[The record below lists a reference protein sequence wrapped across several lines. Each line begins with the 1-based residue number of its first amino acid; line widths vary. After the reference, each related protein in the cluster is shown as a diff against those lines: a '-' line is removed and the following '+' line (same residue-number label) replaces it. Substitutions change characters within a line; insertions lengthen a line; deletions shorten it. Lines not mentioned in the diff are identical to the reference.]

1 MGFSNGQLESS
12 SKSGR
17 GEKGDPGL
25 PGIGFSLTD
34 DGNFDIDSKRLTEVA
49 LPIHNNDAATKEYVD
64 RHISSGSVTKKY
76 VDDENTRQDIAINS
90 KAEKTD
96 VLLRDGTQSMLD
108 NLNLNNHNII
118 NLKDASENNEA
129 VTFSQLKSHTD
140 HVQVNY
146 HLQPNM
152 RFFKNFGD
160 NAELSSS
167 NLPPNFNP
175 KDHFFYQHVHYN
187 LYLVA
192 KKGFDN
198 GFGGQAWVSLK
209 MTNDSLKAGIYTVVF
224 EIFTRSAVSPPI
236 LSDET
241 LITQVHGDDNY
252 NVITFSHDY
261 NGQYT
266 KAFIQFSSNGQPGEI
281 TFQIRYYG
289 SRFRNFLLFLFY
301 SRVIAGKQNTHF
313 NHNLLSVKSTDYSGT
328 ILYFEPINMNSQKIV
343 NLSDPT
349 APKDAANKEYVDD
362 RDAKQDIAINDLSSR
377 KADKTYVDDQDGK
390 QDIAINDIST
400 RKADKTYVDDEI
412 AKIDL
417 SPYFKLDGSRA
428 MTGNLKMNDN
438 KITDLVT
445 QDDVAI
451 SDYPNYV
458 KDSKMA
464 VNKLYVNE
472 NFLKLKGDDYDLKGK
487 RIKNTEPY
495 GVNTFDTNDLV
506 SKAFVQAEISKLP
519 TDVLKLDGSRAM
531 TGSLQMGDNAITGI
545 RSSSV
550 DDAAL
555 TVGGA
560 NSTYLP
566 LTGDRGMQ
574 GNLDMGGN
582 AIRNIKPFVEDD
594 SSQAA
599 QNAQS
604 NDVINFRYF
613 HGQRGQLK
621 REINDVAAAALNRKN
636 PDPMEDS
643 IDMGNHSIIRLKDP
657 KSSDSFHASN
667 VNYVNRTISDNNAVI
682 NSLIEDKVSEAEA
695 LNIKANR
702 QDNEFSFVMDDD
714 LFKEDDDDITKVRKV
729 DKDYYDIN
737 KATYQFKIKYDSAIG
752 YYSGKLSIDLRPL
765 DLGEYTI
772 AFEMYYGNQ
781 VDQDQ
786 VVVDAVSDTL
796 NVSRNNTNTFSDH
809 SRTIINFH
817 KSGNIGIIDLD
828 IDLTLKYKSGV
839 TYDAET
845 SMFVVLY
852 GVSGHQNDVDPRT
865 WDRFYTIRNKIVYF
879 EAPIDMGNRQLK
891 GLNDGNENSDA
902 VNVKQL
908 NETED
913 NIVKYVDGE
922 IAKVNSE
929 IAKENPTINENKN
942 VIELIVKYILSN
954 DSKISLIKDLYFS
967 DSNEGRTP
975 NTYAFVTTG
984 DNTGDFTFYYVFQH
998 SAITNNVMAVHFD
1011 IKNTRGVF
1019 IFVDKSKVV
1028 ISRNPTIDEP
1038 SLRSFNIPNNS
1049 LGKQVLFWIWVKGT
1063 VMNIIFSGI
1072 SAPINVGNAFVDT
1085 TIRRV
1090 NVEDNPFTKK
1100 RGLITKNIYDN
1111 TSQAYQLIKEFEKSE
1126 GTII

>member
-12 SKSGR
+12 STSGR

-49 LPIHNNDAATKEYVD
+49 APIDKNDAATKEYVD
-64 RHISSGSVTKKY
+64 
-76 VDDENTRQDIAINS
+76 NNLPAIDLS
-90 KAEKTD
+90 PYLK
-96 VLLRDGTQSMLD
+96 RDGTTSMTGH
-108 NLNLNNHNII
+108 LNMNNHKISDLEDATND
-118 NLKDASENNEA
+118 NDAVPLK
-129 VTFSQLKSHTD
+129 QLKEITTD
-140 HVQVNY
+140 HRTNY
-146 HLQPNM
+146 HLQSS
-152 RFFKNFGD
+152 FTFYKDFGD
-160 NAELSSS
+160 KAECTKGSI
-167 NLPPNFNP
+167 PIPGHT
-175 KDHFFYQHVHYN
+175 DHFELLEAPREGAQSGYAYSTVRLVNN
-187 LYLVA
+187 LEIDPNY
-192 KKGFDN
+192 
-198 GFGGQAWVSLK
+198 S
-209 MTNDSLKAGIYTVVF
+209 IVF
-224 EIFTRSAVSPPI
+224 EIFGYDGTNIVTDGD
-236 LSDET
+236 SDRLLVT
-241 LITQVHGDDNY
+241 
-252 NVITFSHDY
+252 NVTGNANIIDFSHDWFSNY
-261 NGQYT
+261 A
-266 KAFIQFSSNGQPGEI
+266 KAYIIFNSSKRDVNIRLQF
-281 TFQIRYYG
+281 RYYG
-289 SRFRNFLLFLFY
+289 SSNSNFKFLFF
-301 SRVIAGKQNTHF
+301 SRCVIGIQRTSFDHRLF
-313 NHNLLSVKSTDYSGT
+313 NVKSTDSSGT
-328 ILYFEPINMNSQKIV
+328 ILNFEPINMNNEKII
-343 NLSDPT
+343 NLGKPT
-349 APKDAANKEYVDD
+349 DSKDAVNKEYVDD
-362 RDAKQDIAINDLSSR
+362 EDAKQDIAINDLSSR
-377 KADKTYVDDQDGK
+377 KADRSEVLLL
-390 QDIAINDIST
+390 N
-400 RKADKTYVDDEI
+400 
-412 AKIDL
+412 
-417 SPYFKLDGSRA
+417 GSQN
-428 MTGNLKMNDN
+428 MTGNLSMNGNRIFSLPIPTGPQQPVTKTYLESQIASIPQSDLSLYLKVDGSVSMTGDLNMNDK

-445 QDDVAI
+445 GDDVPI

-519 TDVLKLDGSRAM
+519 TDVLKLDGSLAM

-752 YYSGKLSIDLRPL
+752 YYSTRLTIDLKSL
-765 DLGEYTI
+765 DLGEYTL
-772 AFEMYYGNQ
+772 AFEMYYGNL
-781 VDQDQ
+781 VDRNE
-786 VVVDAVSDTL
+786 VVVDAVSETL

-817 KSGNIGIIDLD
+817 KYGNIGIIDLD
-828 IDLTLKYKSGV
+828 IDLTLKYRSGA
-839 TYDAET
+839 TYDVET
-845 SMFVVLY
+845 DIFVVVY
-852 GVSGHQNDVDPRT
+852 GVSGHQNDVDSRI
-865 WDRFYTIRNKIVYF
+865 WDRFYYIRDKIVYY
-879 EAPIDMGNRQLK
+879 EAPINMGNRQIK
-891 GLNDGNENSDA
+891 GLLDGFEDGDA

-908 NETED
+908 NELESTLT
-913 NIVKYVDGE
+913 KF
-922 IAKVNSE
+922 
-929 IAKENPTINENKN
+929 
-942 VIELIVKYILSN
+942 IL
-954 DSKISLIKDLYFS
+954 DQIKKI
-967 DSNEGRTP
+967 
-975 NTYAFVTTG
+975 
-984 DNTGDFTFYYVFQH
+984 
-998 SAITNNVMAVHFD
+998 
-1011 IKNTRGVF
+1011 
-1019 IFVDKSKVV
+1019 KS
-1028 ISRNPTIDEP
+1028 T
-1038 SLRSFNIPNNS
+1038 
-1049 LGKQVLFWIWVKGT
+1049 
-1063 VMNIIFSGI
+1063 
-1072 SAPINVGNAFVDT
+1072 
-1085 TIRRV
+1085 
-1090 NVEDNPFTKK
+1090 
-1100 RGLITKNIYDN
+1100 
-1111 TSQAYQLIKEFEKSE
+1111 
-1126 GTII
+1126 

>member
-12 SKSGR
+12 STSGR

-49 LPIHNNDAATKEYVD
+49 APIDKNDAATKEYVD
-64 RHISSGSVTKKY
+64 
-76 VDDENTRQDIAINS
+76 NNLPAIDLAPYL
-90 KAEKTD
+90 K
-96 VLLRDGTQSMLD
+96 RDGTTSMTGH
-108 NLNLNNHNII
+108 LNMNNHKISDLEDATND
-118 NLKDASENNEA
+118 NDAVPLK
-129 VTFSQLKSHTD
+129 QLKEMTTD
-140 HVQVNY
+140 HRTNY
-146 HLQPNM
+146 HLQSS
-152 RFFKNFGD
+152 FTFYKDFGD
-160 NAELSSS
+160 KAECTKGSI
-167 NLPPNFNP
+167 PIPGHT
-175 KDHFFYQHVHYN
+175 DHFELLEAPREGAQSGYAYSTVRLVNN
-187 LYLVA
+187 LEIDPNY
-192 KKGFDN
+192 
-198 GFGGQAWVSLK
+198 S
-209 MTNDSLKAGIYTVVF
+209 IVF
-224 EIFTRSAVSPPI
+224 EIFGYDGTNIVTDGD
-236 LSDET
+236 SDRLLVT
-241 LITQVHGDDNY
+241 
-252 NVITFSHDY
+252 NVTGNANIIDFSHDWFSNY
-261 NGQYT
+261 A
-266 KAFIQFSSNGQPGEI
+266 KAYIIFNSSKRYVNIRLQF
-281 TFQIRYYG
+281 RYYG
-289 SRFRNFLLFLFY
+289 SSNSNFKFLFF
-301 SRVIAGKQNTHF
+301 SRCVIGIQRTSFDHRLF
-313 NHNLLSVKSTDYSGT
+313 NVKSTDSSGT
-328 ILYFEPINMNSQKIV
+328 ILNFEPINMNNEKII
-343 NLSDPT
+343 NLGKPT
-349 APKDAANKEYVDD
+349 DSKDAVNKEYVDD
-362 RDAKQDIAINDLSSR
+362 EDAKQDIAINDLSSR
-377 KADKTYVDDQDGK
+377 KADRSEVLLL
-390 QDIAINDIST
+390 N
-400 RKADKTYVDDEI
+400 
-412 AKIDL
+412 
-417 SPYFKLDGSRA
+417 GSQN
-428 MTGNLKMNDN
+428 MTGNLSMNGNRIFSLPIPTGPQQPVTKTYLESQIASIPQSDLSLYLKVDGSVSMTGDLNMNDK

-445 QDDVAI
+445 GDDVPI

-667 VNYVNRTISDNNAVI
+667 VNYVNKTISDNNAVI

-737 KATYQFKIKYDSAIG
+737 KATYQFKIKYDSAIS
-752 YYSGKLSIDLRPL
+752 YYSTRLTIDLKSL
-765 DLGEYTI
+765 DLGEYTL
-772 AFEMYYGNQ
+772 AFEMYYGNL
-781 VDQDQ
+781 VDRNE
-786 VVVDAVSDTL
+786 VVVDAVSETL

-817 KSGNIGIIDLD
+817 KYGNIGIIDLD
-828 IDLTLKYKSGV
+828 IDLTLKYRSGA
-839 TYDAET
+839 TYDVET
-845 SMFVVLY
+845 DIFVVVY
-852 GVSGHQNDVDPRT
+852 GVSGHQNDVDSRI
-865 WDRFYTIRNKIVYF
+865 WDRFYYIRDKIVYY
-879 EAPIDMGNRQLK
+879 EAPINMGNRQIK
-891 GLNDGNENSDA
+891 GLLDGFEDGDA

-908 NETED
+908 NELESTLT
-913 NIVKYVDGE
+913 KF
-922 IAKVNSE
+922 
-929 IAKENPTINENKN
+929 
-942 VIELIVKYILSN
+942 IL
-954 DSKISLIKDLYFS
+954 DQIKKI
-967 DSNEGRTP
+967 
-975 NTYAFVTTG
+975 
-984 DNTGDFTFYYVFQH
+984 
-998 SAITNNVMAVHFD
+998 
-1011 IKNTRGVF
+1011 
-1019 IFVDKSKVV
+1019 KS
-1028 ISRNPTIDEP
+1028 T
-1038 SLRSFNIPNNS
+1038 
-1049 LGKQVLFWIWVKGT
+1049 
-1063 VMNIIFSGI
+1063 
-1072 SAPINVGNAFVDT
+1072 
-1085 TIRRV
+1085 
-1090 NVEDNPFTKK
+1090 
-1100 RGLITKNIYDN
+1100 
-1111 TSQAYQLIKEFEKSE
+1111 
-1126 GTII
+1126 

>member
-1 MGFSNGQLESS
+1 MGFSNGQLETLATG
-12 SKSGR
+12 K

-25 PGIGFSLTD
+25 PGIGFNLTD

-49 LPIHNNDAATKEYVD
+49 APVDNKDAATKEYVD
-64 RHISSGSVTKKY
+64 SHISSGSVTKKY

-96 VLLRDGTQSMLD
+96 VLLRDGTQSMRADLD
-108 NLNLNNHNII
+108 LNNHNII

-129 VTFSQLKSHTD
+129 VSFSQLKSHTD

-192 KKGFDN
+192 KQGFDN
-198 GFGGQAWVSLK
+198 GFGGQAWTSLK
-209 MTNDSLKAGIYTVVF
+209 MTNDGLKAGIYTVVF

-261 NGQYT
+261 NGKYT

-313 NHNLLSVKSTDYSGT
+313 NHNLLSAKSTDYSGT

-349 APKDAANKEYVDD
+349 GPKDAANKEYVDD

-377 KADKTYVDDQDGK
+377 KADKTYVDDE
-390 QDIAINDIST
+390 IS
-400 RKADKTYVDDEI
+400 
-412 AKIDL
+412 KIDL
-417 SPYFKLDGSRA
+417 SESLKVDGSRA

-445 QDDVAI
+445 QDDVPI
-451 SDYPNYV
+451 TDYPNYV

-531 TGSLQMGDNAITGI
+531 TGTLQMGDNAITGI

-566 LTGDRGMQ
+566 LTGDRGMR

-599 QNAQS
+599 QNAQL
-604 NDVINFRYF
+604 NDVINFGYF
-613 HGQRGQLK
+613 HQQRGDLI
-621 REINDVAAAALNRKN
+621 RLINDAGAAALNRKN
-636 PDPMEDS
+636 PDPMEDD
-643 IDMGNHSIIRLKDP
+643 IDMANHSIIRLKDP

-682 NSLIEDKVSEAEA
+682 NTLITDKISESEA

-702 QDNEFSFVMDDD
+702 QENEFSFVMDDD
-714 LFKEDDDDITKVRKV
+714 LFKEDDDDITKAGK
-729 DKDYYDIN
+729 KDRDFYQI
-737 KATYQFKIKYDSAIG
+737 KKETYRFKIKYDDSIH
-752 YYSGKLSIDLRPL
+752 YYSTRLTIDLKSL
-765 DLGEYTI
+765 DLGEYTL
-772 AFEMYYGNQ
+772 AFEMYFGNK
-781 VDQDQ
+781 VDRDE
-786 VVVDAVSDTL
+786 VVVDAVSETL

-817 KSGNIGIIDLD
+817 KYGNIGIIDLD
-828 IDLTLKYKSGV
+828 IDLTLKYRSGE

-845 SMFVVLY
+845 NIFVVVY
-852 GVSGHQNDVDPRT
+852 GVSGHQNDVDSRI
-865 WDRFYTIRNKIVYF
+865 WDRFYYIRNKIIYY
-879 EAPIDMGNRQLK
+879 EAPINMGNRQIK
-891 GLNDGNENSDA
+891 GLLDGNENSDA

-913 NIVKYVDGE
+913 NMVKYVDGE
-922 IAKVNSE
+922 IVKVNTE

-942 VIELIVKYILSN
+942 LVELILKYILSN
-954 DSKISLIKDLYFS
+954 DSKISLIKYLYFS
-967 DSNEGRTP
+967 DNVEGRTP
-975 NTYAFVTTG
+975 NTYAFATTG
-984 DNTGDFTFYYVFQH
+984 DNRGDFTFYYVFQH
-998 SAITNNVMAVHFD
+998 SATTNSVMTMRITHRMLGRD
-1011 IKNTRGVF
+1011 YNTY
-1019 IFVDKSKVV
+1019 IHVDKSKVV
-1028 ISRNPTIDEP
+1028 ISGNPTIDEP

-1049 LGKQVLFWIWVKGT
+1049 LGKQFWFWVWVKDRH
-1063 VMNIIFSGI
+1063 MNLIFSGI
-1072 SAPINVGNAFVDT
+1072 SKPMYTFIHRVNPVLL
-1085 TIRRV
+1085 RV
-1090 NVEDNPFTKK
+1090 NVDDNPFTKK
-1100 RGLITKNIYDN
+1100 RGLITKNVWDN
-1111 TSQAYQLIKEFEKSE
+1111 NNTAFENVKEFERSQ

>member
-1 MGFSNGQLESS
+1 MGFSNGQLETLSATG
-12 SKSGR
+12 K

-25 PGIGFSLTD
+25 PGIGFNLTD
-34 DGNFDIDSKRLTEVA
+34 DGDFDIDKKRLTEVA
-49 LPIHNNDAATKEYVD
+49 DPIDKNDAATKGYVD
-64 RHISSGSVTKKY
+64 IHISSGSVTKKY

-96 VLLRDGTQSMLD
+96 VLLRDGTQSMRANLD
-108 NLNLNNHNII
+108 LNNHNII

-129 VTFSQLKSHTD
+129 VTLSQLKSHTD

-192 KKGFDN
+192 KQGFDN
-198 GFGGQAWVSLK
+198 GFGGQAWTSLK
-209 MTNDSLKAGIYTVVF
+209 MTNDGLKAGIYTVVF

-261 NGQYT
+261 NGKYT

-349 APKDAANKEYVDD
+349 DNKNAANKEYVDD

-377 KADKTYVDDQDGK
+377 KADT
-390 QDIAINDIST
+390 
-400 RKADKTYVDDEI
+400 TYVDDEI
-412 AKIDL
+412 SKIDL
-417 SPYFKLDGSRA
+417 SESLKVDGSRA

-445 QDDVAI
+445 QDDVSI
-451 SDYPNYV
+451 TDYPNYV

-506 SKAFVQAEISKLP
+506 SKAFVLAEISKLP

-550 DDAAL
+550 DNAAL

-574 GNLDMGGN
+574 GNLNMGGN

-599 QNAQS
+599 QNAQL
-604 NDVINFRYF
+604 NDVINFGYF
-613 HGQRGQLK
+613 HGQRGDLK
-621 REINDVAAAALNRKN
+621 R
-636 PDPMEDS
+636 
-643 IDMGNHSIIRLKDP
+643 
-657 KSSDSFHASN
+657 
-667 VNYVNRTISDNNAVI
+667 
-682 NSLIEDKVSEAEA
+682 
-695 LNIKANR
+695 
-702 QDNEFSFVMDDD
+702 
-714 LFKEDDDDITKVRKV
+714 
-729 DKDYYDIN
+729 N
-737 KATYQFKIKYDSAIG
+737 K
-752 YYSGKLSIDLRPL
+752 
-765 DLGEYTI
+765 
-772 AFEMYYGNQ
+772 
-781 VDQDQ
+781 
-786 VVVDAVSDTL
+786 
-796 NVSRNNTNTFSDH
+796 
-809 SRTIINFH
+809 
-817 KSGNIGIIDLD
+817 
-828 IDLTLKYKSGV
+828 
-839 TYDAET
+839 
-845 SMFVVLY
+845 
-852 GVSGHQNDVDPRT
+852 
-865 WDRFYTIRNKIVYF
+865 
-879 EAPIDMGNRQLK
+879 
-891 GLNDGNENSDA
+891 
-902 VNVKQL
+902 
-908 NETED
+908 
-913 NIVKYVDGE
+913 
-922 IAKVNSE
+922 
-929 IAKENPTINENKN
+929 
-942 VIELIVKYILSN
+942 
-954 DSKISLIKDLYFS
+954 
-967 DSNEGRTP
+967 
-975 NTYAFVTTG
+975 
-984 DNTGDFTFYYVFQH
+984 
-998 SAITNNVMAVHFD
+998 
-1011 IKNTRGVF
+1011 
-1019 IFVDKSKVV
+1019 
-1028 ISRNPTIDEP
+1028 
-1038 SLRSFNIPNNS
+1038 
-1049 LGKQVLFWIWVKGT
+1049 
-1063 VMNIIFSGI
+1063 
-1072 SAPINVGNAFVDT
+1072 
-1085 TIRRV
+1085 
-1090 NVEDNPFTKK
+1090 
-1100 RGLITKNIYDN
+1100 
-1111 TSQAYQLIKEFEKSE
+1111 
-1126 GTII
+1126 

>member
-12 SKSGR
+12 STSGR

-49 LPIHNNDAATKEYVD
+49 APIDKNDAATKEYVD
-64 RHISSGSVTKKY
+64 
-76 VDDENTRQDIAINS
+76 NNLPAIDLS
-90 KAEKTD
+90 PYLK
-96 VLLRDGTQSMLD
+96 RDGTTSMTGH
-108 NLNLNNHNII
+108 LNMNNHKISDLEDATND
-118 NLKDASENNEA
+118 NDAVPLK
-129 VTFSQLKSHTD
+129 QLKEMTTD
-140 HVQVNY
+140 HRTNY
-146 HLQPNM
+146 HLQSS
-152 RFFKNFGD
+152 FTFYKDFGD
-160 NAELSSS
+160 KAECTKGSI
-167 NLPPNFNP
+167 PIPGHT
-175 KDHFFYQHVHYN
+175 DHFELLEAPREGAQSGYAYSTVRLVNN
-187 LYLVA
+187 LEIDPNY
-192 KKGFDN
+192 
-198 GFGGQAWVSLK
+198 S
-209 MTNDSLKAGIYTVVF
+209 IVF
-224 EIFTRSAVSPPI
+224 EIFGYDGTNIVTDGD
-236 LSDET
+236 SDRLLVT
-241 LITQVHGDDNY
+241 
-252 NVITFSHDY
+252 NVTGNANIIDFSHDWFSNY
-261 NGQYT
+261 A
-266 KAFIQFSSNGQPGEI
+266 KAYIIFNSSKRYVNIRLQF
-281 TFQIRYYG
+281 RYYG
-289 SRFRNFLLFLFY
+289 SSNSNFKFLFF
-301 SRVIAGKQNTHF
+301 SRCVIGIQRTSFDHRLF
-313 NHNLLSVKSTDYSGT
+313 NVKSTDSSGT
-328 ILYFEPINMNSQKIV
+328 ILNFEPINMNNEKII
-343 NLSDPT
+343 NLGKPT
-349 APKDAANKEYVDD
+349 DSKDAVNKEYVDD
-362 RDAKQDIAINDLSSR
+362 EDAKQDIAINDLSSR
-377 KADKTYVDDQDGK
+377 KADRSEVLLL
-390 QDIAINDIST
+390 N
-400 RKADKTYVDDEI
+400 
-412 AKIDL
+412 
-417 SPYFKLDGSRA
+417 GSQN
-428 MTGNLKMNDN
+428 MTGNLSMNGNRIFSLPIPTGPQQPVTKTYLESQIASIPQSDLSLYLKVDGSVSMTGDLNMNDK

-445 QDDVAI
+445 GDDVPI

-667 VNYVNRTISDNNAVI
+667 VNYVNKTISDNNAVI

-737 KATYQFKIKYDSAIG
+737 KATYQFKIKYDSAIS
-752 YYSGKLSIDLRPL
+752 YYSTRLTIDLKSL
-765 DLGEYTI
+765 DLGEYTL
-772 AFEMYYGNQ
+772 AFEMYYGNL
-781 VDQDQ
+781 VDRNE
-786 VVVDAVSDTL
+786 VVVDAVSETL

-817 KSGNIGIIDLD
+817 KYGNIGIIDLD
-828 IDLTLKYKSGV
+828 IDLTLKYRSGA
-839 TYDAET
+839 TYDVET
-845 SMFVVLY
+845 DIFVVVY
-852 GVSGHQNDVDPRT
+852 GVSGHQNDVDSRI
-865 WDRFYTIRNKIVYF
+865 WDRFYYIRDKIVYY
-879 EAPIDMGNRQLK
+879 EAPINMGNRQIK
-891 GLNDGNENSDA
+891 GLLDGFEDGDA

-908 NETED
+908 NELESTLT
-913 NIVKYVDGE
+913 KF
-922 IAKVNSE
+922 
-929 IAKENPTINENKN
+929 
-942 VIELIVKYILSN
+942 IL
-954 DSKISLIKDLYFS
+954 DQIKKI
-967 DSNEGRTP
+967 
-975 NTYAFVTTG
+975 
-984 DNTGDFTFYYVFQH
+984 
-998 SAITNNVMAVHFD
+998 
-1011 IKNTRGVF
+1011 
-1019 IFVDKSKVV
+1019 KS
-1028 ISRNPTIDEP
+1028 T
-1038 SLRSFNIPNNS
+1038 
-1049 LGKQVLFWIWVKGT
+1049 
-1063 VMNIIFSGI
+1063 
-1072 SAPINVGNAFVDT
+1072 
-1085 TIRRV
+1085 
-1090 NVEDNPFTKK
+1090 
-1100 RGLITKNIYDN
+1100 
-1111 TSQAYQLIKEFEKSE
+1111 
-1126 GTII
+1126 

>member
-12 SKSGR
+12 STSGR

-49 LPIHNNDAATKEYVD
+49 APIDNNDAATKEYVD
-64 RHISSGSVTKKY
+64 
-76 VDDENTRQDIAINS
+76 NNLPAIDLS
-90 KAEKTD
+90 PYLK
-96 VLLRDGTQSMLD
+96 RDGTTSMTGH
-108 NLNLNNHNII
+108 LNMNNHKISDLEDATND
-118 NLKDASENNEA
+118 NDAVPLK
-129 VTFSQLKSHTD
+129 QLKEMTTD
-140 HVQVNY
+140 HRTNY
-146 HLQPNM
+146 HLQSS
-152 RFFKNFGD
+152 FTFYKDFGD
-160 NAELSSS
+160 KAECTKGSI
-167 NLPPNFNP
+167 PIPGHT
-175 KDHFFYQHVHYN
+175 DHFELLEAPREGAQSGYAYSTVRLVNN
-187 LYLVA
+187 LEIDPNY
-192 KKGFDN
+192 
-198 GFGGQAWVSLK
+198 S
-209 MTNDSLKAGIYTVVF
+209 IVF
-224 EIFTRSAVSPPI
+224 EIFGYDGTNIVTDGD
-236 LSDET
+236 SDRLLVT
-241 LITQVHGDDNY
+241 
-252 NVITFSHDY
+252 NVTGNANIIDFSHDWFSNY
-261 NGQYT
+261 A
-266 KAFIQFSSNGQPGEI
+266 KAYIIFNSSKRDVNIRLQF
-281 TFQIRYYG
+281 RYYG
-289 SRFRNFLLFLFY
+289 SSNSNFKFLFF
-301 SRVIAGKQNTHF
+301 SRCVIGIQRTSFDHRLF
-313 NHNLLSVKSTDYSGT
+313 NVKSTDSSGT
-328 ILYFEPINMNSQKIV
+328 ILNFEPINMNNEKII
-343 NLSDPT
+343 NLGKPT
-349 APKDAANKEYVDD
+349 DSKDAVNKEYVDD
-362 RDAKQDIAINDLSSR
+362 EDAKQDIAINDLSSR
-377 KADKTYVDDQDGK
+377 KADRSEVLLL
-390 QDIAINDIST
+390 N
-400 RKADKTYVDDEI
+400 
-412 AKIDL
+412 
-417 SPYFKLDGSRA
+417 GSQN
-428 MTGNLKMNDN
+428 MTGNLSMNGNRIFSLPIPTGPQQPVTKTYLESQIASIPQSDLSLYLKVDGSVSMTGDLNMNDK

-445 QDDVAI
+445 GDDVPI

-531 TGSLQMGDNAITGI
+531 TGSLQMGDNPITGI
-545 RSSSV
+545 RSSSA

-667 VNYVNRTISDNNAVI
+667 VNYVNKTISDNNAVI

-702 QDNEFSFVMDDD
+702 QENEFSFVMDDD
-714 LFKEDDDDITKVRKV
+714 LFKEDDDDITKAGK
-729 DKDYYDIN
+729 KDRDFYQI
-737 KATYQFKIKYDSAIG
+737 KRETYRFKIKYDDSIH
-752 YYSGKLSIDLRPL
+752 YYSTRLTIDLKSL
-765 DLGEYTI
+765 DLGEYTL
-772 AFEMYYGNQ
+772 AFEMYYGNK
-781 VDQDQ
+781 VDKDE
-786 VVVDAVSDTL
+786 VVVNAVSETL

-817 KSGNIGIIDLD
+817 KYGNIGIIDLD
-828 IDLTLKYKSGV
+828 IDLTLKYRSGE
-839 TYDAET
+839 TYDFFT
-845 SMFVVLY
+845 NIFVVVY
-852 GVSGHQNDVDPRT
+852 GVSGHQNDVDPRI
-865 WDRFYTIRNKIVYF
+865 WDRFYTIRNKIVYY
-879 EAPIDMGNRQLK
+879 EAPINMGGRQIK
-891 GLNDGNENSDA
+891 GLNEGVEENDA

-908 NETED
+908 NESED
-913 NIVKYVDGE
+913 NVVKYVDGE

-942 VIELIVKYILSN
+942 VIELIVKYILRN

-967 DSNEGRTP
+967 DSNEGTTQ
-975 NTYAFVTTG
+975 NTYLFVTNG
-984 DNTGDFTFYYVFQH
+984 DNGGNFTFYYVFQH
-998 SAITNNVMAVHFD
+998 SASTNNVMSVFFT
-1011 IKNTRGVF
+1011 IKNSSIRVF

-1072 SAPINVGNAFVDT
+1072 SAPINVGNAFGNDS
-1085 TIRRV
+1085 ILRV
-1090 NVEDNPFTKK
+1090 NVEDNPFTKV

-1111 TSQAYQLIKEFEKSE
+1111 NSEAYQLIKEFEKSE
-1126 GTII
+1126 GTIV

>member
-12 SKSGR
+12 STSGR

-49 LPIHNNDAATKEYVD
+49 APIDKNDAATKEYVD
-64 RHISSGSVTKKY
+64 
-76 VDDENTRQDIAINS
+76 NNLPAIDLS
-90 KAEKTD
+90 PYLK
-96 VLLRDGTQSMLD
+96 RDGTTSMTGH
-108 NLNLNNHNII
+108 LNMNNHKISDLEDATND
-118 NLKDASENNEA
+118 NDAVPLK
-129 VTFSQLKSHTD
+129 QLKEMTTD
-140 HVQVNY
+140 HRTNY
-146 HLQPNM
+146 HLQSS
-152 RFFKNFGD
+152 FTFYKDFGD
-160 NAELSSS
+160 KAECTKGSI
-167 NLPPNFNP
+167 PIPGHT
-175 KDHFFYQHVHYN
+175 DHFELLEAPREGAQSGYAYSTVRLVNN
-187 LYLVA
+187 LEIDPNY
-192 KKGFDN
+192 
-198 GFGGQAWVSLK
+198 S
-209 MTNDSLKAGIYTVVF
+209 IVF
-224 EIFTRSAVSPPI
+224 EIFGYDGTNIVTDGD
-236 LSDET
+236 SDRLLVT
-241 LITQVHGDDNY
+241 
-252 NVITFSHDY
+252 NVTGNANIIDFSHDWFSNY
-261 NGQYT
+261 A
-266 KAFIQFSSNGQPGEI
+266 KAYIIFNSSKRDVNIRLQF
-281 TFQIRYYG
+281 RYYG
-289 SRFRNFLLFLFY
+289 SSNSNFKFLFF
-301 SRVIAGKQNTHF
+301 SRCVKGIQRTSFDHRLF
-313 NHNLLSVKSTDYSGT
+313 NVKSTDFSGT
-328 ILYFEPINMNSQKIV
+328 ILNFEPINMNNEKII
-343 NLSDPT
+343 NIGNPT
-349 APKDAANKEYVDD
+349 DSKDATSKEYVDD
-362 RDAKQDIAINDLSSR
+362 EDAKQDIAINDLSSR
-377 KADKTYVDDQDGK
+377 KADRSEVLLLNGSQNMTGNLSMNGNRIFSLPIPTGPQQPVTKTYLESQ
-390 QDIAINDIST
+390 IASIPQS
-400 RKADKTYVDDEI
+400 
-412 AKIDL
+412 DL
-417 SPYFKLDGSRA
+417 SLYLKVDGSRA

-438 KITDLVT
+438 KITDLET
-445 QDDVAI
+445 QDDVPI
-451 SDYPNYV
+451 IDYPNYV

-487 RIKNTEPY
+487 RIRNTEPY

-506 SKAFVQAEISKLP
+506 SKAFVLAEISKLP

-531 TGSLQMGDNAITGI
+531 TGTLQMGDNAITGI
-545 RSSSV
+545 RSSSA

-560 NSTYLP
+560 KSTYLP

-582 AIRNIKPFVEDD
+582 SIRNIKPFVEDD

-604 NDVINFRYF
+604 NDVINFGYF

-621 REINDVAAAALNRKN
+621 RQINDVAAAALNRKN
-636 PDPMEDS
+636 PYPMEGDL
-643 IDMGNHSIIRLKDP
+643 DMANHSIIRLKDP
-657 KSSDSFHASN
+657 NSSDSFHASN

-702 QDNEFSFVMDDD
+702 QENEFSFVMDDD
-714 LFKEDDDDITKVRKV
+714 LFKEDDDDITKSGK
-729 DKDYYDIN
+729 KDRDFYQI
-737 KATYQFKIKYDSAIG
+737 KRETYRFKIKYDDSIH
-752 YYSGKLSIDLRPL
+752 YYSTRLTIDLKSL
-765 DLGEYTI
+765 DLGEYTL
-772 AFEMYYGNQ
+772 AFEMYYGNK
-781 VDQDQ
+781 VDKDE
-786 VVVDAVSDTL
+786 VVVNAVSETL

-817 KSGNIGIIDLD
+817 KYGNIGIIDLD
-828 IDLTLKYKSGV
+828 IDLTLKYRSGE
-839 TYDAET
+839 TYDFFT
-845 SMFVVLY
+845 NIFVVVY
-852 GVSGHQNDVDPRT
+852 GVSGHQNDVDPRI
-865 WDRFYTIRNKIVYF
+865 WDRFYTIRNKVINY
-879 EAPIDMGNRQLK
+879 EAPIDMGNRQIK
-891 GLNDGNENSDA
+891 GLSDGNENGDA

-913 NIVKYVDGE
+913 NVVKYVDGE

-1090 NVEDNPFTKK
+1090 NVEDNPFTKV